1 MRARSRMGFAAR
13 TWMHEAWLA
22 LCAPRSMECL
32 GNMLDVAGSVDTQS
46 ACVYSIIEL
55 VSQVIMVLLV
65 RTFLRGEGQ
74 HRFEVESPLHLVS
87 VDHEHLPEHIV
98 QAYNRF

>member
-1 MRARSRMGFAAR
+1 
-13 TWMHEAWLA
+13 
-22 LCAPRSMECL
+22 
-32 GNMLDVAGSVDTQS
+32 
-46 ACVYSIIEL
+46 
-55 VSQVIMVLLV
+55 MVLLV

-74 HRFEVESPLHLVS
+74 HRFEVESPLHVVS

>member
-1 MRARSRMGFAAR
+1 
-13 TWMHEAWLA
+13 
-22 LCAPRSMECL
+22 
-32 GNMLDVAGSVDTQS
+32 MLDVAGSVDTQS

-87 VDHEHLPEHIV
+87 VDHNEHLPEHIL

>member
-1 MRARSRMGFAAR
+1 MAS
-13 TWMHEAWLA
+13 
-22 LCAPRSMECL
+22 
-32 GNMLDVAGSVDTQS
+32 SVD

-65 RTFLRGEGQ
+65 RTFVRREGP

-87 VDHEHLPEHIV
+87 VDHHCLPEHILTS
-98 QAYNRF
+98 YMRF